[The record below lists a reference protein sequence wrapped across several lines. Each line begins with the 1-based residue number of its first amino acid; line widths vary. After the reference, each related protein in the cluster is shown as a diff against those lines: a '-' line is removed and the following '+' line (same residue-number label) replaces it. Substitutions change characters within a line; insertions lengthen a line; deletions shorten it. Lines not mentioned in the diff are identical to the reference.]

1 MKKIQSILKT
11 LLLILLFTCFVSC
24 EKEVNKQ
31 PGFPKA
37 EYADIACKYVFASE
51 MDGGVDILR
60 FISLEL
66 TENGNAILA
75 YNNGHTD
82 ILCYETVAEDKYEL
96 FYEYNPGERFDLEI
110 RNDRAYYAGS
120 PFYEIES
127 VVKNVTC
134 GCGRFARTW
143 TPYKVH
149 VYAGKD
155 KKEVHHVFDAFDSED
170 IALKISEEY
179 GVQLPTG
186 DKPFVIHDLI
196 LTKAGT
202 FALVLESEHNG
213 YRNGFL
219 GSWSV
224 KDGKVSYAFEEN
236 MPFVGRAGEGT
247 IEFKYNWKD
256 EPYCRFVLNGKD
268 ADIEFYMIPKSTQ
281 QI

>member
-1 MKKIQSILKT
+1 MKRIQSILKT

-24 EKEVNKQ
+24 EKKVNKQ

-51 MDGGVDILR
+51 MDGDADILHL
-60 FISLEL
+60 ISLEL
-66 TENGNAILA
+66 TEDGNAILA

-96 FYEYNPGERFDLEI
+96 FYEYNPQERFDLEI
-110 RNDRAYYAGS
+110 RNGRAYYAGS
-120 PFYEIES
+120 SFYEIES
-127 VVKNVTC
+127 VVKNATC

-155 KKEVHHVFDAFDSED
+155 KKEVHHVFDTFDSED

-179 GVQLPTG
+179 GVQLPTD

-202 FALVLESEHNG
+202 FTLVLESEYNS
-213 YRNGFL
+213 YRNGFP

-224 KDGKVSYAFEEN
+224 KDGKVNYAFEED

-268 ADIEFYMIPKSTQ
+268 ADIEFYMIPKTIQ